1 MKSERIDTL
10 RHLSRKLIRELGML
24 QLNQGDSKVTPGHW
38 HALIEVSKKPE
49 ITISQLGHLLLI
61 TTSTASR
68 IVKAL
73 AKDGLLRLTDGK
85 DKREK
90 YLHLTKA
97 GFTEIKKIDAFSEVK
112 IKGAF
117 ELLTD
122 QEISQIIQAIAT
134 YGRALEES
142 RSIREGIKIK
152 TLSTSRLIRRQI
164 VTMIENIQRNEF
176 SIPITSEINLCVLR
190 AEKDF
195 YCNNSYNFW
204 YAIDHN
210 GEIIGSI
217 GLKKVNAHCGEIKKL
232 FVVKE
237 YRNKGIAQKL
247 MSVLLKAASRHK
259 FDVLVLGT
267 VDKLQAAQRF
277 YTKCGFMHIDQKDL
291 PSEFERCPL
300 DTVFFKAKVKK
311 LNISQI

>member
-1 MKSERIDTL
+1 
-10 RHLSRKLIRELGML
+10 ML
-24 QLNQGDSKVTPGHW
+24 QINQGDSKVTPGHW
-38 HALIEVSKKPE
+38 HALIEVSKQPE

-90 YLHLTKA
+90 HLHLTEA
-97 GFTEIKKIDAFSEVK
+97 GVTEIKKIDAFSEAK

-122 QEISQIIQAIAT
+122 QEITQIIQAIAT
-134 YGRALEES
+134 YGKALEES

-152 TLSTSRLIRRQI
+152 TLSTSRVIRKQI

-176 SIPITSEINLCVLR
+176 SIPITSKINLCVLK

-204 YAIDHN
+204 YAIDTN
-210 GEIIGSI
+210 GGIIGSI
-217 GLKKVNAHCGEIKKL
+217 GLKKVNVHCGEIKKL

-237 YRNKGIAQKL
+237 YRNKGVAQKL
-247 MSVLLKAASRHK
+247 MGVLLKAASRHK

-267 VDKLQAAQRF
+267 VDKLQAAQKF
-277 YTKCGFMHIDQKDL
+277 YIKCGFTRIGQKDL
-291 PSEFERCPL
+291 PSEFEICPL
-300 DTVFFKAKVKK
+300 DTVFFKAKVKN
-311 LNISQI
+311 LNSPQV